1 MAGAMVLVGALAGC
15 GLLESGSSTP
25 TSTRPPPPSGWF
37 QTQAPGAWS
46 HLPDDDECARRVH
59 RSVWEPRPDN
69 AGPNGHEP
77 DPEAVHA
84 AFRLRPRAQQGA
96 YDAQWD
102 SWLLARV
109 SGQHTG
115 TTDENIQWA
124 ACKWG
129 IADNLLRAIAVRE
142 SSWFQYEVYPSG
154 LCVEKRGCGDLVSTP
169 SPGTRDFCAGLAA
182 AGHDYTADFGSGSC
196 PKTFSIVGVMS
207 WHDPRWGAMAG
218 NQNGTFPFN
227 RDSTAFAL
235 DYLGSFLRGCQEGWA
250 TWLGARGAAY
260 RSGDIWGC
268 VGAWYS
274 GSWWSAE
281 ARRYVDLVRTAEKE
295 RPWLDPHWDEARPP
309 CAPDLGCPRGTS

>member
-1 MAGAMVLVGALAGC
+1 M
-15 GLLESGSSTP
+15 
-25 TSTRPPPPSGWF
+25 
-37 QTQAPGAWS
+37 
-46 HLPDDDECARRVH
+46 
-59 RSVWEPRPDN
+59 
-69 AGPNGHEP
+69 
-77 DPEAVHA
+77 
-84 AFRLRPRAQQGA
+84 GA
-96 YDAQWD
+96 YDARWD

-115 TTDENIQWA
+115 TTDENLQWA

-142 SSWFQYEVYPSG
+142 SSWFQYEVYANG
-154 LCVEKRGCGDLVSTP
+154 LCVEKRGCGDLVATA
-169 SPGTRDFCAGLAA
+169 SPATQEFCAGLAA
-182 AGHDYTADFGSGSC
+182 AGHDYTADFGGGRC

-207 WHDPRWGAMAG
+207 WHDPRWGPMDG

-260 RSGDIWGC
+260 RPGDIWGC

-274 GSWWSAE
+274 GAWWSPE
-281 ARRYVDLVRTAEKE
+281 ARRYVDLVRTAERD
-295 RPWLDPHWDEARPP
+295 RPWLDPAWAEVRLPCPP
-309 CAPDLGCPRGTS
+309 GLGCPRGSS